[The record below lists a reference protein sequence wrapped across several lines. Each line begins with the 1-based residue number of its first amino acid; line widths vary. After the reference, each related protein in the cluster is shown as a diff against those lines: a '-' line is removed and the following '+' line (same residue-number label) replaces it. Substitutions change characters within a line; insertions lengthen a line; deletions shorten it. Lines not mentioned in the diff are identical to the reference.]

1 MGNMSYCFKRILISN
16 NSLRQQ
22 WRHHYKI
29 VMFCAIPIFVLV
41 CILSV
46 CAGSIRVEGTEE
58 RVTEAAIYEPV
69 RICRG
74 DSLWSIA
81 RANLEHPTNER
92 IQEYI
97 KEIISLNNMSST
109 SIHEGNYILIP
120 RYNK

>member
-1 MGNMSYCFKRILISN
+1 MGNIPYCFKQILSN
-16 NSLRQQ
+16 SSLRQQ
-22 WRHHYKI
+22 WRHHNKV
-29 VMFCAIPIFVLV
+29 VMFFAISIFILV
-41 CILSV
+41 CTLSV
-46 CAGSIRVEGTEE
+46 CSGSIRLEGTEG
-58 RVTEAAIYEPV
+58 RVAEAVIYEPV
-69 RICRG
+69 LICQG

-81 RANLEHPTNER
+81 RANLEQPTNAK

>member
-74 DSLWSIA
+74 TPCGQLQGRTWSI
-81 RANLEHPTNER
+81 L
-92 IQEYI
+92 QMKEYRNI
-97 KEIISLNNMSST
+97 
-109 SIHEGNYILIP
+109 
-120 RYNK
+120 